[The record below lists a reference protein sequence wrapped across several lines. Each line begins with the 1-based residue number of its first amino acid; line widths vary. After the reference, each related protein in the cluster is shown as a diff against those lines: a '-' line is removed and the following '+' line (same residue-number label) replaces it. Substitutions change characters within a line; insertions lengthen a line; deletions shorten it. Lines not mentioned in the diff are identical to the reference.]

1 MSIFPVTVGI
11 FDSLVKSPENDCR
24 CHHRSA
30 SATMS
35 GVATSS
41 SPGKAASGAIAGPA
55 GAHHHTPTILEGESV
70 VFVEQGKVKSN
81 GV

>member
-11 FDSLVKSPENDCR
+11 FDSLVKSPEKDCR

-30 SATMS
+30 RATMS

-41 SPGKAASGAIAGPA
+41 SPGKASGAIARRGG
-55 GAHHHTPTILEGESV
+55 GAHHHTPILEGESV